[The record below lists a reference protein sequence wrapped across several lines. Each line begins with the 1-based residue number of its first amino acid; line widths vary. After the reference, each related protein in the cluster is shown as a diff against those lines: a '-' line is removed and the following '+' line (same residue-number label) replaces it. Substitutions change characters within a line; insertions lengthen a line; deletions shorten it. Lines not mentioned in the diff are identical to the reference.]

1 MEPTSTI
8 QAHIAYELIDD
19 TEPQVMVIDFLSE
32 EIVGPLHARELGE
45 QLASL
50 IRTDLP
56 QNFVIDLGN
65 VRSLGSSGFAEIV
78 SFAHK
83 LGQLT
88 VCNLHSSL
96 RLGAAMVGLEDYAEL
111 AANRRA
117 GINSARRTAIHDQ
130 EATVDYPASM
140 IDFD

>member
-1 MEPTSTI
+1 MAPTSAI

-19 TEPQVMVIDFLSE
+19 NEPHVVVIDFLSE

-50 IRTDLP
+50 TQTALP
-56 QNFVIDLGN
+56 QNFVMDLGN
-65 VRSLGSSGFAEIV
+65 VRSLGSSAFAEIV
-78 SFAHK
+78 GFAHK

-96 RLGAAMVGLEDYAEL
+96 RLGAAMVGLDECADL
-111 AANRRA
+111 AASRLA
-117 GINSARRTAIHDQ
+117 GINSARRMAIRDQ

-140 IDFD
+140 IEFE